1 MAELFS
7 KFKLGLEKGAKAV
20 SVGSQTVIKKSA
32 LITNN
37 KKLEKEIKDISVNI
51 GAKLY
56 NWCALNSEGDI
67 PRGEFM
73 SLVEEIAV
81 RNEQIKENNLAIEQ
95 LDTGMSKAK
104 DMTFSC
110 SCGQS
115 NTIGASFCQGC
126 GKPLN

>member
-1 MAELFS
+1 MAEIFGKL
-7 KFKLGLEKGAKAV
+7 KLGLEKGAQAV
-20 SVGSQTVIKKSA
+20 SVGSKTVIKKSA

-51 GAKLY
+51 GTKLY
-56 NWCALNSEGDI
+56 NWCALNAEGDI
-67 PRGEFM
+67 PRDEFM
-73 SLVEEIAV
+73 SFVEEIAV
-81 RNEQIKENNLAIEQ
+81 RNEQIKENNLAIEE
-95 LDTGMSKAK
+95 LDAGMNKAK

>member
-20 SVGSQTVIKKSA
+20 SVGSKTVIKKSA
-32 LITNN
+32 LIANN

-51 GAKLY
+51 GTKLY
-56 NWCALNSEGDI
+56 NWCALNTEGDI
-67 PRGEFM
+67 PRDEFV
-73 SLVEEIAV
+73 SFVEEIAV

-95 LDTGMSKAK
+95 LDVGMNKAK
-104 DMTFSC
+104 DMTFAC

-115 NTIGASFCQGC
+115 NKIGATFCEGC